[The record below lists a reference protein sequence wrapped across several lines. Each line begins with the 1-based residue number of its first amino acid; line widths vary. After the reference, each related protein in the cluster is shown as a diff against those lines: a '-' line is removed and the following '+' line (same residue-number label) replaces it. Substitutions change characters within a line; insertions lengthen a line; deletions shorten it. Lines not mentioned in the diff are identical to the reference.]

1 MRYINLREHLIVNN
15 FNPTS
20 QCPLSAKFSIIHSY
34 ADADGT
40 DAGGL
45 VLPELQHFLD
55 SHLNSQ
61 KYIRLLSV
69 EFSSQHACRVHKYSN
84 NNMMKI
90 INMPQIYAANQEKK
104 LPTEIFV
111 GFLFLK
117 IFS

>member
-1 MRYINLREHLIVNN
+1 MRYIKLREHLIANN

-20 QCPLSAKFSIIHSY
+20 QCPLSAKFSISHSD

-40 DAGGL
+40 ADGGL
-45 VLPELQHFLD
+45 VLAELQHFLD

-90 INMPQIYAANQEKK
+90 INMPQMYASNQGRK
-104 LPTEIFV
+104 LPTEILV
-111 GFLFLK
+111 GFLFVK
-117 IFS
+117 IFW